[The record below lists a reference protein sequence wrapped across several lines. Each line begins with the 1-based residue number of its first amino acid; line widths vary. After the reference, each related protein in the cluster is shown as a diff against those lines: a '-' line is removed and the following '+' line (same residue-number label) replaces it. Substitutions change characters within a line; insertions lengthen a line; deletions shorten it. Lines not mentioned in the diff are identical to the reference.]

1 MTAIFTQFRTLSL
14 ASPAALSLAALSL
27 AACDGRLDVTDE
39 NIGGAAGSSNPG
51 GSGGSSGSAGSAGS
65 AGTGGTGGDA
75 ASCDD
80 GVRNGEEE
88 GVDCGG
94 GLCLEC
100 NINGERPCTN
110 PVECDNSVC
119 LDGVCQPPT
128 CEDGVRNGEEEG
140 VDCGGGSTCGPC
152 LTLCHEQCAVSAT
165 LIPLGCD
172 PDAPAPAGVASR
184 PYSNDDGTIIAFDYC
199 YEDSRCTAMYW
210 SLASGGRRLELAGGG
225 TVAGMSA
232 DGQLVLVRPQAALG
246 GQSLL
251 FAPDGSSTPTGMA
264 PSQTLLTAN
273 GTLVGVSPA
282 TNDSFALLRRP
293 RGGEIEPLGDLPFG
307 SDQFALTGA
316 AADAS
321 VIVGYS
327 YAEGYQPFRYSEE
340 GGLVFGLEG
349 LPETSDG
356 ATVTALSRDGRV
368 FAGTTLLGNAH
379 QNVFRWTEADGV
391 VELAPVAPSTPGVDP
406 AGMALS
412 DDGSVLAFSR
422 ETNASTGDFGA
433 YRWSTQGGAQ
443 ALTPGIQSVAT
454 LVSGDGRVII
464 GQTFDVPDYR
474 AFFWTEA
481 GGARG
486 IRVTLESAGV
496 DLTGWSIDAPWSLSH
511 DGKVAMGVGRCGETT
526 TVYRLVLPE

>member
-1 MTAIFTQFRTLSL
+1 MTAIFTHFRTFSH

-39 NIGGAAGSSNPG
+39 NIGGAAGSSSQG

-65 AGTGGTGGDA
+65 AGSGGDA

-80 GVRNGEEE
+80 GVRNGDEAAI
-88 GVDCGG
+88 DCGG
-94 GLCLEC
+94 SCPACSSGSA
-100 NINGERPCTN
+100 CTN
-110 PVECDNSVC
+110 PVECDSSVC
-119 LDGVCQPPT
+119 LDGVCQPAT
-128 CEDGVRNGEEEG
+128 CEDGVRNGDEAG
-140 VDCGGGSTCGPC
+140 VDCGGSSDCGPC
-152 LTLCHEQCAVSAT
+152 STLCHEQCAVSAT

-184 PYSNDDGTIIAFDYC
+184 PYSNDDATVIAFDYC
-199 YEDSRCTAMYW
+199 YEDSRCTPMYW
-210 SLASGGRRLELAGGG
+210 SLANGGRPLELTGGG

-232 DGQLVLVRPQAALG
+232 DGQLVLVRPQVALG

-251 FAPDGSSTPTGMA
+251 FTPDGSSTPTGMA

-307 SDQFALTGA
+307 SNQFALTGA

-321 VIVGYS
+321 AIVGYS
-327 YAEGYQPFRYSEE
+327 YAEGYQPFRFTVD

-368 FAGTTLLGNAH
+368 FAGTTLLGNTQ

-391 VELAPVAPSTPGVDP
+391 VELAPVPPLTPGVDP
-406 AGMALS
+406 SAMALS

-422 ETNASTGDFGA
+422 ETNAATGDFGA
-433 YRWSTQGGAQ
+433 YRWSTQSGSE
-443 ALTPGIQSVAT
+443 ALTPGIQSTAS

-464 GQTFDVPDYR
+464 GRTLDSSDYG
-474 AFFWTEA
+474 AFVWTEA
-481 GGARG
+481 GGARS
-486 IRVTLESAGV
+486 IRAALESAGV
-496 DLTGWSIDAPWSLSH
+496 DFTGWSIDAPWSLSR